1 MLLPIGDLSSA
12 NDGGLQ
18 HKSGGAVDG
27 SQLKAGG
34 AVHAIDQP
42 AKNATSQFAL
52 LPSPQL
58 SRLQPSVQNFV
69 NGLTDSYPFVLN
81 LKVPAGSR
89 SMNVNSQDSIGWLQR
104 HCSEKW
110 MDGAPCHLLFAGKK
124 LDLHYSSFACG
135 HSWCPKDF
143 ACLPSMGL
151 SDMSTVHVERHIVR
165 LPSVTN
171 GVSMDTG
178 DDDDFDFGCDYC
190 DSDASC
196 APVGK
201 RHKASAD

>member
-1 MLLPIGDLSSA
+1 MIDLISEWIAPLP
-12 NDGGLQ
+12 
-18 HKSGGAVDG
+18 
-27 SQLKAGG
+27 SQRA
-34 AVHAIDQP
+34 DP
-42 AKNATSQFAL
+42 AEDATSQSTL

-58 SRLQPSVQNFV
+58 SRLQPSVQHFV

-110 MDGAPCHLLFAGKK
+110 MNGAPCHLLFAGKK
-124 LDLHYSSFACG
+124 LDLLYSSFACG
-135 HSWCPKDF
+135 HSWCPKGF

-171 GVSMDTG
+171 GVSMDIG
-178 DDDDFDFGCDYC
+178 GDDDFDFGCDYC